1 MERVKDFKDKL
12 IKGSQNAIFSRIVI
26 LVSFLLILARD
37 IIMCVLNGVNS
48 EDTLLPLGYY
58 IFFLTFQFLWSYSSW
73 IMLLLFFYSDN
84 NDLPKYFEFLEDKD
98 GYFPL
103 EIFIEFVTKLW
114 LCGKF
119 KDITHDANTKSQ
131 KCLCNFHN
139 LKLNQFICIILIKT
153 SLYDIN

>member
-1 MERVKDFKDKL
+1 MERVKDFNNKL
-12 IKGSQNAIFSRIVI
+12 IEGSQNVIFSRIVI
-26 LVSFLLILARD
+26 AVSFVLIMTRD
-37 IIMCVLNGVNS
+37 ITMIVQNSVNS
-48 EDTLLPLGYY
+48 EDTQLPLGYY

-114 LCGKF
+114 L
-119 KDITHDANTKSQ
+119 
-131 KCLCNFHN
+131 
-139 LKLNQFICIILIKT
+139 
-153 SLYDIN
+153 